1 MDFQVLGPLGMLE
14 KGKNVAP
21 TAPKPR
27 QVIALLIMRRNAV
40 VQTSELIDELWEGGP
55 PTSALTTLQ
64 TYIYKLRKIL
74 VRHGGEEVLH
84 TRPGGYVLDIPNS
97 SVDLYRAEKAAG
109 EGKST
114 LRNGDPVRARES
126 LAEALAIWRAP
137 ALVDVDRGALLSSY
151 ATRLEEFRSR
161 TLEMRIEADLQLGH
175 HRELVSEL
183 KSLILTHPLHEH
195 LHASLMIAL
204 HRSGRRHEALEVF
217 RVLRQ
222 NMVEDLGLEPGEELR
237 QLHQALLADAPVGP
251 PFEARQSIRTV
262 SQDAAASGANGSR
275 GVRGTAVDVV
285 DRSAA
290 PQAAEHEH
298 LLASVPAQRE
308 ATGVS
313 SEGRVRDVAP
323 VPPSTA
329 LPSRS
334 APDGHGTVGHGTVG
348 HGTVGHGTVG
358 GSTAPAPAELPAD
371 VGDFTGRAPVIEDI
385 MLQFLPPKDGT
396 VRHAATRV
404 VVIAGMPG
412 VGKSALAV
420 HLAHR
425 VRHLFPDGQLHVEL
439 HGSTDGPRD
448 VREVLHGLLRSLGIP
463 DTLIPANLEERSKL
477 FRSTTAARRVLLVLD
492 DTAALADV
500 RPLLPGGPK
509 CAVIITSR
517 RRLHGLAGAQSVDL
531 DVLDSTEGIDLLAS
545 LIGRE
550 RLDEEPQA
558 ADKLVELGGWLPLA
572 LRCIGGR
579 VATMPGLPLT
589 RVADQLARSNDILS
603 ELRLGD
609 LDVRSGYDA
618 AYDRL
623 TRSEQAV
630 FRLLSMLPA
639 DEFTASTVA
648 DLLGW
653 EIPSVE
659 RILDRF
665 VNSYLLKI
673 VHYGNDELHYA
684 LPPLTWTYARGRL
697 DSTLKQDAC
706 QGPSHSG

>member
-1 MDFQVLGPLGMLE
+1 MDFQVLGPLGMLD
-14 KGKNVAP
+14 KGRNIAP

-40 VQTSELIDELWEGGP
+40 VQTSELIDELWEDGP

-84 TRPGGYVLDIPNS
+84 TRPGGYVLHIPNS
-97 SVDLYRAEKAAG
+97 SVDLHRAEKAVG
-109 EGKST
+109 EGKAT
-114 LRNGDPVRARES
+114 LRNGDAAKAREF

-161 TLEMRIEADLQLGH
+161 TLEMRIEADLRLGH

-251 PFEARQSIRTV
+251 PFEARQSIQTV
-262 SQDAAASGANGSR
+262 SREGAASGATGTR
-275 GVRGTAVDVV
+275 GGRATAVD
-285 DRSAA
+285 
-290 PQAAEHEH
+290 
-298 LLASVPAQRE
+298 LMLATLPAQRE
-308 ATGVS
+308 ATGAS
-313 SEGRVRDVAP
+313 PEGAAGKAGP
-323 VPPSTA
+323 VPPPTA
-329 LPSRS
+329 PPPRS
-334 APDGHGTVGHGTVG
+334 APDGHRTA
-348 HGTVGHGTVG
+348 G
-358 GSTAPAPAELPAD
+358 GSTAPPPAELPAD

-385 MLQFLPPKDGT
+385 MLHFLPPEDGT

-439 HGSTDGPRD
+439 LGSTDEPRD

-477 FRSTTAARRVLLVLD
+477 FRSTTAARRVLLVLED
-492 DTAALADV
+492 AATLTDV
-500 RPLLPGGPK
+500 RPLLPGGPE

-531 DVLDSTEGIDLLAS
+531 DVLDSTEGIALLAS

-558 ADKLVELGGWLPLA
+558 AGKLVELGGWLPLA

-589 RVADQLARSNDILS
+589 RVADQLARSEDILS

-623 TRSEQAV
+623 SRSEQAV

-639 DEFTASTVA
+639 DEFTAATVA

-659 RILDRF
+659 PILDRF

-684 LPPLTWTYARGRL
+684 LPPLTWTYARSLL
-697 DSTLKQDAC
+697 DSTLKQDPRLRADAC
-706 QGPSHSG
+706 QGPSCG

>member
-14 KGKNVAP
+14 KDKNVAP

-74 VRHGGEEVLH
+74 VRYGGKEVLH

-97 SVDLYRAEKAAG
+97 SVDLHRAEKAAG
-109 EGKST
+109 EGKAT

-126 LAEALAIWRAP
+126 LAEALSIWRAP

-251 PFEARQSIRTV
+251 PFDARQSIRTV
-262 SQDAAASGANGSR
+262 SRDGASTSTAGPRAA
-275 GVRGTAVDVV
+275 RGTAVDVEE
-285 DRSAA
+285 RTPATHA
-290 PQAAEHEH
+290 PERDH
-298 LLASVPAQRE
+298 LLASVPAQRDAAGASTQGAHGPVR
-308 ATGVS
+308 ATGP
-313 SEGRVRDVAP
+313 VAS
-323 VPPSTA
+323 PPRPHAEERAGAGQST
-329 LPSRS
+329 
-334 APDGHGTVGHGTVG
+334 T
-348 HGTVGHGTVG
+348 
-358 GSTAPAPAELPAD
+358 PAPAELPAD

-385 MLQFLPPKDGT
+385 MLQFLPPEDGT

-439 HGSTDGPRD
+439 HGSSDEPRD
-448 VREVLHGLLRSLGIP
+448 IREVLHGLLRSLGIP
-463 DTLIPANLEERSKL
+463 DTLIPTQLEERSKL

-492 DTAALADV
+492 DTATLADV
-500 RPLLPGGPK
+500 RPLLPGGPE

-558 ADKLVELGGWLPLA
+558 ADKLGKLGGWLPLA

-589 RVADQLARSNDILS
+589 RVADQLARSSDILS

-639 DEFTASTVA
+639 DEFTATTVA

-697 DSTLKQDAC
+697 DSTLRQDPRLRADAPDEHAC
-706 QGPSHSG
+706 QGPSHPR